1 MYFPYLRGKQ
11 FEILAVMDSAG
22 FLSDGRIVP
31 VFEPIS
37 MTHSVKRRLGE
48 IADRD
53 VKFALI
59 VNSAHGNSGSPPL
72 QTDVEQLLDELE
84 LQAPGF
90 ALPALE
96 IRPDTTQQEISR
108 FASQFASRQCVLVH
122 QNHTYTPGVL
132 WLAIKPLS
140 KAPVQ
145 ILYDGGAPETEVRRL
160 PAAGMV
166 LLRDGFK
173 RCTPN
178 ASYPSRSNF
187 GDLLYKYGSLRFD
200 GFSDFSIVG
209 EEFVAGRGGGAAN
222 NVAIHLTELS
232 RKSIETNHFVSAR
245 KLVTSNISTKYLD
258 ALDLLEKHVKQLV
271 GAQSRTQAIAKFLDS
286 HTQRHYPG
294 PGKPKQWSIMHHM
307 EIIDRELKAARSPL
321 FI

>member
-11 FEILAVMDSAG
+11 FEAFAVRDSEK
-22 FLSDGRIVP
+22 FLSVGRIVP
-31 VFEPIS
+31 VFEPVS
-37 MTHSVKRRLGE
+37 LTPSTERWFNQV
-48 IADRD
+48 ADRN

-59 VNSAHGNSGSPPL
+59 VNSAHGKGGSPPL
-72 QTDVEQLLDELE
+72 QTDVETLLDDLE
-84 LQAPGF
+84 SRAPGF

-122 QNHTYTPGVL
+122 SNHTHPAGVV

-140 KAPVQ
+140 QKPVQ
-145 ILYDGGAPETEVRRL
+145 ILREGGTPESVVRAL
-160 PAAGMV
+160 PAAGVV

-178 ASYPSRSNF
+178 ASYPNKSNF
-187 GDLLYKYGSLRFD
+187 GDLLYQYGSLGFD
-200 GFSDFSIVG
+200 GFADFSIVG
-209 EEFVAGRGGGAAN
+209 DLFVENRGGAPPMH
-222 NVAIHLTELS
+222 VALHLTELR
-232 RKSIETNHFVSAR
+232 RKSVETNHFVSAR
-245 KLVTSNISTKYLD
+245 RLVGGTSPMKYLD
-258 ALDLLEKHVKQLV
+258 ALALLEKHVRKLV
-271 GAQSRTQAIAKFLDS
+271 GAQSRTQGITEFLDS
-286 HTQRHYPG
+286 HTRRHYPG

-307 EIIDRELKAARSPL
+307 EIIDQELKAARSPR